1 MTVYRG
7 EGEGEGDH
15 GTIMATPFSFCT
27 SDVELAD
34 GEFVSSRSSRARG
47 SPSNLYSRTTT
58 RPADDAISDTQ
69 PLMGNVFSSSSGRR
83 LSPFSQKMAEGVF
96 PEKVCHHPHHRH
108 TTAAATATSAA
119 AAPPFTT
126 ASTPASASAGRRAVG
141 CDFDSDVL

>member
-27 SDVELAD
+27 SDVELA
-34 GEFVSSRSSRARG
+34 GGGG
-47 SPSNLYSRTTT
+47 SPSLYSRTTT

-126 ASTPASASAGRRAVG
+126 APTPASASAGRRAVG